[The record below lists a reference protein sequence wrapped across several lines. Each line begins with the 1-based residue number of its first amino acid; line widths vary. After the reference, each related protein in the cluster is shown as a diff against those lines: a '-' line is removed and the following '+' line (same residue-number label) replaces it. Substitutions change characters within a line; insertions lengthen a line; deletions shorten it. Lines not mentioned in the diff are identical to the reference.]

1 MRRLNTKQA
10 RLDLLAY
17 EFDRMEKRNFV
28 RENYQDLVIFTG
40 FEKNRYFLKIFAGTS
55 TKPLCYYTY
64 RKENERTEAIE
75 RYKKSADMRINYK
88 AEQKAKIG
96 FKTRSAACSSV
107 IKAELKNVWPWVKF
121 SVTADTFSMGDAV
134 RIHWTD
140 GPTTSEVDNI
150 TGKYQQGHF
159 DGMTDMYENSN
170 SMEDIPQAKYITISR
185 KQSEETENKL
195 IELLT
200 PVYAVDTWNC
210 HNVEN
215 LAHRL
220 FSATSFPKNG
230 TIKGLEKTGET
241 CGACDINVF
250 YFVSFEGIEPEKEPE
265 LIDWDTIF
273 EEPKKSD
280 IEVLDYSEKAI
291 AVIGEGTKRLKEDFK
306 ALGGRFN
313 FRLSCGAGWV
323 FPTAKK
329 AQILQLI

>member
-1 MRRLNTKQA
+1 MKRLNTKKA
-10 RLDLLAY
+10 RLEVLAN
-17 EFDRMEKRNFV
+17 EFERIEKRNFV

-40 FEKNRYFLKIFAGTS
+40 FEQNRYLLKIFCGTS

-64 RKENERTEAIE
+64 RKENERTEAID
-75 RYKKSADMRINYK
+75 RYKKYTDSRISYK

-107 IKAELKNVWPWVKF
+107 IKTELKSVWPHIKF
-121 SVTADTFSMGDAV
+121 SVTADNFSMGNAV

-150 TGKYQQGHF
+150 SGKYQQGHF

-170 SMEDIPQAKYITISR
+170 SREDIPQAKYITTSR
-185 KQSEETENKL
+185 SHSEETENKL

-200 PVYAVDTWNC
+200 PIYAVDTWNC

-241 CGACDINVF
+241 CGLYDINVF
-250 YFVSFEGIEPEKEPE
+250 YFVSFEGVEPEPEKE
-265 LIDWDTIF
+265 LIDWETIF
-273 EEPKKSD
+273 DEPKKSD

-291 AVIGEGTKRLKEDFK
+291 AVIGNTKRLKEDFK

-313 FRLSCGAGWV
+313 FRLTCGAGWI

-329 AQILQLI
+329 DQILQLI

>member
-40 FEKNRYFLKIFAGTS
+40 FEQNRYFLKIFAGTS

-170 SMEDIPQAKYITISR
+170 SREDIPQAKYITTSR
-185 KQSEETENKL
+185 KQNEETKSKL
-195 IELLT
+195 IELCV
-200 PVYAVDTWNC
+200 PIFNDCSFGCRDA
-210 HNVEN
+210 EN
-215 LAHRL
+215 MAYQI
-220 FSATSFPKNG
+220 FNKTSFPKNAN
-230 TIKGLEKTGET
+230 IKGLHRTDKKCSTWVS
-241 CGACDINVF
+241 DF
-250 YFVSFEGIEPEKEPE
+250 YIVSFEGVEPEKRTG
-265 LIDWDTIF
+265 I
-273 EEPKKSD
+273 
-280 IEVLDYSEKAI
+280 
-291 AVIGEGTKRLKEDFK
+291 
-306 ALGGRFN
+306 N
-313 FRLSCGAGWV
+313 
-323 FPTAKK
+323 
-329 AQILQLI
+329 

>member
-17 EFDRMEKRNFV
+17 EFDRMDKRNFA

-40 FEKNRYFLKIFAGTS
+40 FENGKFYLKIFAGTS
-55 TKPLCYYTY
+55 TNPLCYYTY
-64 RKENERTEAIE
+64 QKESERTEAIE
-75 RYKKSADMRINYK
+75 RYKKSADSRINYK

-96 FKTRSAACSSV
+96 FKTGAASCSAAVKS
-107 IKAELKNVWPWVKF
+107 ELKSIYPHIKF

-140 GPTTSEVDNI
+140 GPTTSEVENI
-150 TGKYQQGHF
+150 TCKYQQGHF

-170 SMEDIPQAKYITISR
+170 SREDIPQAKYITTSR
-185 KQSEETENKL
+185 KQSEETQSKL
-195 IELLT
+195 IEL
-200 PVYAVDTWNC
+200 VSQIYAINNWGC
-210 HNVEN
+210 HSVEN
-215 LAHRL
+215 LAYRL
-220 FSATSFPKNG
+220 FYATSFPKDG

-241 CGACDINVF
+241 CGLCDINVF
-250 YFVSFEGIEPEKEPE
+250 YFVSFEGNEPEPEPE

-273 EEPKKSD
+273 DEPKKSD
-280 IEVLDYSEKAI
+280 IEILDYSEKAI
-291 AVIGEGTKRLKEDFK
+291 AVIGNTKRLKEDFK

-329 AQILQLI
+329 DQILQLI